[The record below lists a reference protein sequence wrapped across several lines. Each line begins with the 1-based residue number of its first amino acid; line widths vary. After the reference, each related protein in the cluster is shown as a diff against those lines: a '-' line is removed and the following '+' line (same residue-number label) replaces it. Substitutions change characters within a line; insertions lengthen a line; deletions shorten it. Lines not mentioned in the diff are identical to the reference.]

1 MSSRHYGRDETG
13 HTGRART
20 PLPDSFPARP
30 DPMPEASPQELLKAA
45 LEISET
51 AAAIPMQYFRSPI
64 AVEDKPDESPVTI
77 ADRETE
83 AHIRRAIEERFPDHG
98 IFGEEFGKSGGGAA
112 NTWIIDPI
120 DGTRSF
126 ICGIP
131 LFGMLLGV
139 LAGDEPVAGVIRMPA
154 LGETFAGCRGA
165 GATKDGVPIRC
176 RETTRLEDA
185 RLIINEANRL
195 LTNQPELLARLTKV
209 GQTRRFFN
217 DCYPFA
223 LLAMGQIDVVV
234 DSDLQPYDYLP
245 IVPVV
250 QAAGGMMT
258 DWGGE
263 RLGLKS
269 DGNVVAAAT
278 PELHR
283 EIMNR
288 LR

>member
-1 MSSRHYGRDETG
+1 M
-13 HTGRART
+13 AAPT
-20 PLPDSFPARP
+20 PQD
-30 DPMPEASPQELLKAA
+30 LLKAA
-45 LEISET
+45 LEISAT
-51 AAAIPMQYFRSPI
+51 AAAIPMHYFRTAI

-83 AHIRRAIEERFPDHG
+83 TYIRRAIEKRFPAHD
-98 IFGEEFGKSGGGAA
+98 IFGEEFGRSGSGADY
-112 NTWIIDPI
+112 TWIVDPI

-126 ICGIP
+126 ICGFP

-139 LAGDEPVAGVIRMPA
+139 LHGEEPIAGVIRMPA
-154 LGETFAGCRGA
+154 LGETFGGCRGG
-165 GATKDGVPIRC
+165 GATKDGAPIRC
-176 RETTRLEDA
+176 RQISRIEDA
-185 RLIINEANRL
+185 RIVINEANRM
-195 LTNQPELLARLTKV
+195 LTKQPERLARLMQL

-223 LLAMGQIDVVV
+223 LLAMGQIDIVI

-250 QAAGGMMT
+250 EAAGGIIT
-258 DWGGE
+258 DWRGQK
-263 RLGLKS
+263 LGLKS
-269 DGNVVAAAT
+269 DGSIIAAAT

-288 LR
+288 LL

>member
-1 MSSRHYGRDETG
+1 
-13 HTGRART
+13 
-20 PLPDSFPARP
+20 
-30 DPMPEASPQELLKAA
+30 MPEASSEELLRAA

-64 AVEDKPDESPVTI
+64 AVEDKPDETPVTI

-83 AHIRRAIEERFPDHG
+83 AHIRRAIEERFPGHG
-98 IFGEEFGKSGGGAA
+98 IFGEEFGRSGGGAD

-131 LFGMLLGV
+131 LFGMLIGV
-139 LAGDEPVAGVIRMPA
+139 LSGGDPVAGVIRMPA
-154 LGETFAGCRGA
+154 LGETFAGCRGG
-165 GATKDGVPIRC
+165 GATKDGAPIRC

-185 RLIINEANRL
+185 RIVINEANRM
-195 LTNQPELLARLTKV
+195 LTREPELLGAADDSV
-209 GQTRRFFN
+209 GQIRRFFN

-223 LLAMGQIDVVV
+223 LLAMGQIDVVI

-250 QAAGGMMT
+250 EAAGGVMT
-258 DWGGE
+258 DWRGE
-263 RLGLKS
+263 KLGLKS
-269 DGNVVAAAT
+269 DGNVIAAAT

-283 EIMNR
+283 EVMNL

>member
-1 MSSRHYGRDETG
+1 MSV
-13 HTGRART
+13 
-20 PLPDSFPARP
+20 P
-30 DPMPEASPQELLKAA
+30 SPQNLLDAA
-45 LEISET
+45 LQISAD
-51 AAAIPMQYFRSPI
+51 AAAIPMQYFRTAI

-83 AHIRRAIEERFPDHG
+83 ARIRRALEERFPSHG
-98 IFGEEFGKSGGGAA
+98 IFGEEFGRSGGGTDY
-112 NTWIIDPI
+112 TWIIDPI

-131 LFGMLLGV
+131 LFGMLIGV
-139 LAGDEPVAGVIRMPA
+139 LSGEEPIAGVIRMPA
-154 LGETFAGCRGA
+154 LGETFAGCRGS
-165 GATKDGVPIRC
+165 GATKDGAPIRC
-176 RETTRLEDA
+176 RETTRVDDA
-185 RLIINEANRL
+185 RIIINEANRM
-195 LTNQPELLARLTKV
+195 LTKQPAALERLRTL

-245 IVPVV
+245 IAPVV
-250 QAAGGMMT
+250 EAAGGVMT
-258 DWGGE
+258 DWRGE
-263 RLGLKS
+263 KLGLRS
-269 DGNVVAAAT
+269 DGNVLAAAT